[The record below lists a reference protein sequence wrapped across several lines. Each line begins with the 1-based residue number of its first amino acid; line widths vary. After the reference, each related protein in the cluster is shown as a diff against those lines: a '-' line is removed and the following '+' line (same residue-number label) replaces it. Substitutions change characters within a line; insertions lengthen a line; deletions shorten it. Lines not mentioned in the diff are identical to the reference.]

1 MRVIVINVLGHF
13 LILGNVKYSLVYTK
27 GRIITFFEF
36 FGPYRLRVNCVGVFD
51 VLTFDNSQNNNPLA
65 LMAQYQVS
73 KSFYG
78 RLKFILFLFF

>member
-1 MRVIVINVLGHF
+1 MLQ
-13 LILGNVKYSLVYTK
+13 NVKYSLVYTE
-27 GRIITFFEF
+27 RSVIIFFEC

-78 RLKFILFLFF
+78 CLKLILFLLF

>member
-1 MRVIVINVLGHF
+1 MKVIVINILGFF
-13 LILGNVKYSLVYTK
+13 LVLGNVKYSLVYT
-27 GRIITFFEF
+27 GRSIIIFFEF

-73 KSFYG
+73 KGFCG
-78 RLKFILFLFF
+78 CLKLILFF